1 MKYQIDHCDYDV
13 VIEKKRNK
21 NTYIRLKEPNIIYV
35 TTSLLTTKRQALQL
49 LDQNSQ
55 ALIRMHE
62 KHQRKQERLVNFYY
76 LGQKYDIITV
86 PTIRDVAIYDEK
98 IYTPNE
104 QQLEKWRKRQM
115 LMLAKQHYEHCYHQ
129 MKENIPCFSLR
140 IRKMKTRWGVCNR
153 RSMTITLNYDL
164 IQYPVECLDYV
175 IIHELAHL
183 THFNHSKEFWQL
195 VEKYCP
201 QYKQIRKQLKG

>member
-13 VIEKKRNK
+13 IIEKKRNK

-35 TTSLLTTKRQALQL
+35 TTSLLTTKRQVLRL
-49 LDQNSQ
+49 LDQNKQ
-55 ALIRMHE
+55 ALRRMHE
-62 KHQRKQERLVNFYY
+62 KQLQKLERAANFYY
-76 LGQKYDIITV
+76 LGQKYDIIIV
-86 PTIRDVAIYDEK
+86 PTMNDVAIYDDK
-98 IYTPNE
+98 LYVSSE
-104 QQLEKWRKRQM
+104 QQLARWLKRQM
-115 LMLAKQHYEHCYHQ
+115 LTIAREHYERIYHE
-129 MKENIPCFSLR
+129 MEEIIPYFPLR

-164 IQYPVECLDYV
+164 IEYPLECMDYV

-195 VEKYCP
+195 VAKYCP
-201 QYKQIRKQLKG
+201 QYRQIRKQLKG

>member
-21 NTYIRLKEPNIIYV
+21 NTYIRLKDPNIIYV
-35 TTSLLTTKRQALQL
+35 TTGILTTKRQVIQI
-49 LDQNSQ
+49 LDQNIH
-55 ALIRMHE
+55 ALVRMHQ
-62 KHQRKQERLVNFYY
+62 KQKKKQERAANFYY
-76 LGQKYDIITV
+76 LGQKYDIISV
-86 PTIRDVAIYDEK
+86 STINDVTIHDDK
-98 IYTPNE
+98 IYVPSSKH
-104 QQLEKWRKRQM
+104 LERWLRQQM
-115 LMLAKQHYEHCYHQ
+115 LKLAQERFDQIYYE
-129 MKENIPCFSLR
+129 MEEEIPYLPLR

-164 IQYPVECLDYV
+164 IQYPLECMDYV

-195 VEKYCP
+195 VAKYCP
-201 QYKQIRKQLKG
+201 QYRQIRKQLKG